1 MCHGKMENFADVATL
16 EGVWFSDQCEQWH
29 ITPPPII
36 TMCHCLFLFLFL
48 LVVHEWNGR
57 TFWKCEEEEMSTP
70 REGGKKFG
78 KVKLAKSWYAEN
90 IRCCSV
96 MLCCVSV
103 WLVNLGSIKAFGVAS
118 PFTLPS
124 QDDGGPP
131 RLQPPTGFSV
141 DFFILNLKQNISS
154 FTINYGEEPRRSWR
168 IVIVFKCEF
177 TCWTVKEQ
185 IRTYSLTCIKQSQ

>member
-1 MCHGKMENFADVATL
+1 MWAMAYYTTSYRYNVSLFIFVFVSFGCTWMKWEDFLKVWRGGNVYSQRGK
-16 EGVWFSDQCEQWH
+16 
-29 ITPPPII
+29 
-36 TMCHCLFLFLFL
+36 
-48 LVVHEWNGR
+48 
-57 TFWKCEEEEMSTP
+57 
-70 REGGKKFG
+70 KKFG

-103 WLVNLGSIKAFGVAS
+103 WLVYLGSIKAFGVAS

-124 QDDGGPP
+124 QDDGGAP

-168 IVIVFKCEF
+168 IIIVFKCEL

>member
-48 LVVHEWNGR
+48 LVVHEGNGKI
-57 TFWKCEEEEMSTP
+57 FWKCEEEECLLP
-70 REGGKKFG
+70 ERGE
-78 KVKLAKSWYAEN
+78 KVWQSEVSEKLVCRKHQVLLCDVVLCECMTCKSGLHQGV
-90 IRCCSV
+90 RCCFTIYTAITGWRGAPS
-96 MLCCVSV
+96 
-103 WLVNLGSIKAFGVAS
+103 APAS
-118 PFTLPS
+118 HRVFC
-124 QDDGGPP
+124 
-131 RLQPPTGFSV
+131 R
-141 DFFILNLKQNISS
+141 FFYFNKFEAEHFLLH
-154 FTINYGEEPRRSWR
+154 INYGEEPRRSWR
-168 IVIVFKCEF
+168 IIIVFKCEL